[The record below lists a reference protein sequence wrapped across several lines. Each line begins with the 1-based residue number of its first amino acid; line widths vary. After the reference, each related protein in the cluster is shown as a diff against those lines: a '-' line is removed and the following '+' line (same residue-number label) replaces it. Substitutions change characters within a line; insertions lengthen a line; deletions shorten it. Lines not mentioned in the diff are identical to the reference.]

1 MVFFVFLVVFRQSL
15 SIKLCI
21 MSRGGQVILI
31 NSVSREVLLDTM
43 RKLEKYQNLVVR
55 VSGFSAYFITLD
67 RRVQE
72 DNRTWGIMQ
81 KAIKKLGAKAG
92 TEHFYVLYQYSLY
105 SLFSTNLT
113 NISLNSSF
121 WS

>member
-1 MVFFVFLVVFRQSL
+1 M
-15 SIKLCI
+15 
-21 MSRGGQVILI
+21 ILI
-31 NSVSREVLLDTM
+31 NSVSREVLLDAM

-81 KAIKKLGAKAG
+81 KAIKNLGAKAG
-92 TEHFYVLYQYSLY
+92 TEHFYVLYQY